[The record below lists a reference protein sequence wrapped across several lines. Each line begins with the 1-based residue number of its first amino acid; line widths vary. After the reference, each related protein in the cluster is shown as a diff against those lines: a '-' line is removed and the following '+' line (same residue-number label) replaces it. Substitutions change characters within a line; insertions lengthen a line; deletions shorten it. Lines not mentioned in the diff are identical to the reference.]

1 MKNFKEILAV
11 IFLAAIYSSTNFNQ
25 PKDGN
30 KMTRFQRMKTYL
42 LGNTPWF
49 VVGVLITLL
58 SIESCKGQNMS
69 YTMGPDMETPTVNFD
84 ISKEIKDGVKWEKEN
99 GVKVWDWISDEE
111 RDQFPSVVRLYIK
124 HGVGVSSGSG
134 TFFKRQGDLYA
145 LLTAAHVISEMESP
159 LPFFPQAPS
168 QFNLNDMALQF
179 DDGTVRRIDVQH
191 SLINTNFDVAVIWLR
206 IKDAPEI
213 RLSKIASAFDPDA
226 KHVGMGYGTQRVL
239 RAFNILLKRWS
250 TKMEV
255 YAEQIL
261 IKGDSGGPIFNRE
274 TKQQVGIIK
283 AGWLQIP
290 KDKKFMTPLVWPAAA
305 TGIEPMLSAQL
316 AMEQSLDQI
325 REMQERPKLESPPV
339 QTLEPYSPNL
349 TPPTIWEGSYGTW
362 PRSQNPKSCD
372 CVPQR

>member
-30 KMTRFQRMKTYL
+30 KMTRFQKLKTYL

-58 SIESCKGQNMS
+58 TIESCKGQNMS
-69 YTMGPDMETPTVNFD
+69 YVMGPDMQTPTVNFD
-84 ISKEIKDGVKWEKEN
+84 ISKETKDGVKWEKEN
-99 GVKVWDWISDEE
+99 KVKVWDWISDEE

-134 TFFKRQGDLYA
+134 TFFK
-145 LLTAAHVISEMESP
+145 
-159 LPFFPQAPS
+159 PFFPQAPS
-168 QFNLNDMALQF
+168 QFDLNDMALQF

-316 AMEQSLDQI
+316 AMEQSLEQI
-325 REMQERPKLESPPV
+325 REQPKLEAAP
-339 QTLEPYSPNL
+339 LEPYSPNL